1 MHRMTIPFTEL
12 KLAGAGDVMSFT
24 GYGAYFGN
32 VDAYGD
38 TIQKG
43 AFERTLH
50 QAKSSGRWPAM
61 LSQHGAWGLT
71 SQDLTPVGVWTALD
85 EDSVGLK
92 SGGTLAPTPR
102 GSEIYTLMKMEPR
115 PAIDGLSIGYVPIKW
130 RQRSKPEEPRRTLEE
145 VKLIEISP
153 VTFPANDLA
162 RVGDVKGAGWTERD
176 YERWLMQDAGLSRS
190 DARHVINNGFKSLL
204 VMQDAGEDDG
214 GEVEALAAMLRE
226 STIYR

>member
-12 KLAGAGDVMSFT
+12 KLAGGDVMSFS

-32 VDAYGD
+32 VDSYGD

-50 QAKSSGRWPAM
+50 QAKSTNRWPAM

-71 SQDLTPVGVWTALD
+71 SQDLTPVGVWTVLE
-85 EDSVGLK
+85 EDNVGLK
-92 SGGTLAPTPR
+92 SDGTLAPTPR
-102 GSEIYTLMKMEPR
+102 GTELYTLMKMQPR

-130 RQRSKPEEPRRTLEE
+130 KNRANPSEPRRTLEE

-162 RVGDVKGAGWTERD
+162 RVGDVKGEGWDERD
-176 YERWLMQDAGLSRS
+176 FERWLMQDAGLSRG
-190 DARHVINNGFKSLL
+190 DAQHVINHGFKSLL
-204 VMQDAGEDDG
+204 TLRESGGADD
-214 GEVEALAAMLRE
+214 EVAQLAKMLRE

>member
-12 KLAGAGDVMSFT
+12 KLAGAGDAMSFA

-50 QAKSSGRWPAM
+50 AAKSAGRWPAM

-85 EDSVGLK
+85 EDNVGLK
-92 SGGTLAPTPR
+92 SEGTLAPTPR
-102 GSEIYTLMKMEPR
+102 GTEIHTLMKMQPR

-204 VMQDAGEDDG
+204 VMQDAGDGDG
-214 GEVEALAAMLRE
+214 GEVEALAEMLRE

>member
-1 MHRMTIPFTEL
+1 VHRMIIPFTEL
-12 KLAGAGDVMSFT
+12 KLASGGDVMSFS

>member
-1 MHRMTIPFTEL
+1 VHRMTIPFTEL
-12 KLAGAGDVMSFT
+12 KLAGGGDVMSFA

-32 VDAYGD
+32 VDSYGD

-50 QAKSSGRWPAM
+50 QAKSTGRWPAM

-71 SQDLTPVGVWTALD
+71 SADLTPVGVWTSLE
-85 EDSVGLK
+85 EDNVGLK
-92 SGGTLAPTPR
+92 SDGTLAPTPR
-102 GSEIYTLMKMEPR
+102 GTEIYTLMKMQPR

-130 RQRSKPEEPRRTLEE
+130 KNRANPNEPRRTLEE

-162 RVGDVKGAGWTERD
+162 RVGDVKGEGWTERD
-176 YERWLMQDAGLSRS
+176 YERWLMQDAGLSRG
-190 DARHVINNGFKSLL
+190 DARHVINHGFKSLL
-204 VMQDAGEDDG
+204 TMQDAGGDED
-214 GEVEALAAMLRE
+214 GEVAELAAMLRE